1 MRRVF
6 YVALG
11 ATVGVLVVRKVG
23 QAAQRWT
30 PAGLAEQAG
39 GVGGRVATWW
49 EIVKDQ
55 AMVREAEL
63 REALGIDEPRPG
75 EGPGSTAA

>member
-11 ATVGVLVVRKVG
+11 ATVGVLVGRKAG
-23 QAAQRWT
+23 QAAQKWP

-63 REALGIDEPRPG
+63 REALGIDEQRID
-75 EGPGSTAA
+75 EGPGSSAA

>member
-23 QAAQRWT
+23 QAAQKWT
-30 PAGLAEQAG
+30 PAGLADQAG
-39 GVGGRVATWW
+39 GVGLRVAEWW
-49 EIVKDQ
+49 EIVKAQ
-55 AMVREAEL
+55 ASARETEL
-63 REALGIDEPRPG
+63 RQALGIDEPTTDDS
-75 EGPGSTAA
+75 PGSSAA

>member
-23 QAAQRWT
+23 QAAQKWT

-39 GVGGRVATWW
+39 GVEGRVATWW
-49 EIVKDQ
+49 EIVKDH

-63 REALGIDEPRPG
+63 REALGIDEPRIDDHP
-75 EGPGSTAA
+75 AA